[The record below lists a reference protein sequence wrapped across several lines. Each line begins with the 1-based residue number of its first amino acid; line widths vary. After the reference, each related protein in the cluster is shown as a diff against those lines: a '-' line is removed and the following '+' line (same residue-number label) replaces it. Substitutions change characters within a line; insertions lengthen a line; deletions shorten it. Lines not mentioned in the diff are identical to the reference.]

1 MQRWR
6 GERLDDCGA
15 NQIESLRAKSEVV
28 WSQLRARARC
38 WYVTRRW
45 EEMTRSTLRG
55 EEKRESLDGHVGP
68 KTQEAPKDMAGL
80 IAESAPE
87 SSCGTTGTWECPH
100 AQNTC
105 TTGPL
110 KGCGMEGCSVCRSHL
125 CRTHLCE
132 RADLARA

>member
-1 MQRWR
+1 MLRGIEAGAVKNHTTQKWH

-45 EEMTRSTLRG
+45 DEMTRSTLRG

-68 KTQEAPKDMAGL
+68 KTREAPRDMAGL

-87 SSCGTTGTWECPH
+87 SFLWDNRDVGVP
-100 AQNTC
+100 
-105 TTGPL
+105 
-110 KGCGMEGCSVCRSHL
+110 
-125 CRTHLCE
+125 
-132 RADLARA
+132 ARAEYVYHGSTEGLWHGGM